1 MLRLFFILLLSTLTL
16 WAGRC
21 QKYIQLERVA
31 HYAVFGV
38 DYPYWYGIG
47 QLQQESGCRDIISR
61 DGVGSQGVAQITYRV
76 WQKFLNKKGIKNL
89 YSVGNQIHAQAY
101 IMKNCKKQAYS
112 SHLWVAYSVYN
123 SGHIVNKEITKA
135 RKALHIREVPYHI
148 AKKFCK
154 RRMIHFNNGQVISAC
169 KIGYDYPKK
178 VFKYGQE
185 YKEFNTTSY
194 RFW

>member
-101 IMKNCKKQAYS
+101 IMQNCKKQAYS

-169 KIGYDYPKK
+169 KIGYDYPKR
-178 VFKYGQE
+178 VFKYGNK
-185 YKEFNTTSY
+185 YKEYNTTY
-194 RFW
+194 KYW

>member
-38 DYPYWYGIG
+38 DYPYWYGVG
-47 QLQQESGCRDIISR
+47 QLKQESGCRDIISR
-61 DGVGSQGVAQITYRV
+61 DGVCSQGVAQITYRV

-135 RKALHIREVPYHI
+135 RKALHIREVPWNI
-148 AKKFCK
+148 ARKFCK
-154 RRMIHFNNGQVISAC
+154 RRMIHFNNGQTISAC

-178 VFKYGQE
+178 VFKYGQK
-185 YKEFNTTSY
+185 YKEFNTTY

>member
-154 RRMIHFNNGQVISAC
+154 RRMIHFNNGQTISAC
-169 KIGYDYPKK
+169 KIGYDYPKR
-178 VFKYGQE
+178 VFKYGQK
-185 YKEFNTTSY
+185 YKEYNTTY
-194 RFW
+194 RYW